1 MAVAKPSALVGY
13 LAGTVAAFIFGVN
26 GVVIK
31 LLMDG
36 TGIDGFQVTF
46 LRVVGAAVL
55 MGAVLL
61 IRDPN
66 ALRITRKQILP
77 LIAMGVIGV
86 AMLQATYA
94 EAVYLLPIGIA
105 LLLEYTAVLF
115 VALIAHFFFREHVK
129 SRIWVSIAAVLIG
142 LATVAEVWN
151 STLNVEGVLWAL
163 AASAS
168 LTTYFL
174 LGERQTGV
182 RHPLAVG
189 FWGMAVASV
198 FWALFSGWWA
208 VDPSVFNRVVPFSG
222 DAGGI
227 SGPAWFLLAFIVVL
241 GTFTT
246 FALGLW
252 SISILKAT
260 RSGIVATSE
269 VLFAFLAAWLILGE
283 TLNVVQLV
291 GAGIVLVGVVL
302 AQSARD
308 NRDAETDPILDTPE
322 RSRTKES
329 R

>member
-1 MAVAKPSALVGY
+1 VAVIKATPLVGY
-13 LAGTVAAFIFGVN
+13 LAATTAAIIFGAN
-26 GVVIK
+26 GVIIK

-36 TGIDGFQVTF
+36 TGVDGFQVTF
-46 LRVVGAAVL
+46 FRVVGAAVL

-61 IRDPN
+61 VRQPD

-77 LIAMGVIGV
+77 LVAMGVVGV

-94 EAVYLLPIGIA
+94 QAVYLLPVGIA

-129 SRIWVSIAAVLIG
+129 ARIWVSIAAVLIG

-151 STLNVEGVLWAL
+151 STLNIEGVLWAL
-163 AASAS
+163 GASAS
-168 LTTYFL
+168 LTTYFV
-174 LGERQTGV
+174 LGERQTGA

-198 FWALFSGWWA
+198 FWLMFSGWWT
-208 VDPSVFNRVVPFSG
+208 VDPTVFARVVPFSSNP
-222 DAGGI
+222 DGI
-227 SGPAWFLLAFIVVL
+227 AGPAWILLIFIVVF
-241 GTFTT
+241 GTFVT

-283 TLNVVQLV
+283 TLNGVQLV
-291 GAGIVLVGVVL
+291 GAGIVLIGVIL

-308 NRDAETDPILDTPE
+308 NRAVETDLALDTTALP
-322 RSRTKES
+322 RPKDSR
-329 R
+329 

>member
-1 MAVAKPSALVGY
+1 MAVIKPTPLVGY
-13 LAGTVAAFIFGVN
+13 LAATIAAIIFGTN

-31 LLMDG
+31 MLMDG
-36 TGIDGFQVTF
+36 TGVDGFQVTF

-61 IRDPN
+61 VRQPD

-77 LIAMGVIGV
+77 LVAMGVVGV

-94 EAVYLLPIGIA
+94 QAVYLLPVGIA

-129 SRIWVSIAAVLIG
+129 ARIWVSIAAVLIG
-142 LATVAEVWN
+142 LATVAEIWN
-151 STLNVEGVLWAL
+151 STLNVEGVLWAFG
-163 AASAS
+163 ASAS
-168 LTTYFL
+168 LTTYFV
-174 LGERQTGV
+174 LGERQTGA

-198 FWALFSGWWA
+198 FWLMFSGWWT
-208 VDPSVFNRVVPFSG
+208 VDPAVFARVIPYSA
-222 DAGGI
+222 DPAGVA
-227 SGPAWFLLAFIVVL
+227 GPAWVLLVFVVVF
-241 GTFTT
+241 GTFVT

-283 TLNVVQLV
+283 TLNGIQLV
-291 GAGIVLVGVVL
+291 GAGIVLVGVIL

-308 NRDAETDPILDTPE
+308 NRAVETDLALDPSASPQPKDP
-322 RSRTKES
+322 R
-329 R
+329 

>member
-1 MAVAKPSALVGY
+1 VVVAKPRALVGY
-13 LAGTVAAFIFGVN
+13 IAATVAAFIFGVN

-61 IRDPN
+61 TRDPN
-66 ALRITRKQILP
+66 ALRITRKQIVP
-77 LIAMGVIGV
+77 LLAMGVVGV

-94 EAVYLLPIGIA
+94 QAVFMLPIGIA

-129 SRIWVSIAAVLIG
+129 SRIWVSIVAVLIG

-151 STLNVEGVLWAL
+151 STLNAEGVLWAF

-182 RHPLAVG
+182 RHPMAVG
-189 FWGMAVASV
+189 FWGMTVASA
-198 FWALFSGWWA
+198 FWALFSGWWTL
-208 VDPSVFNRVVPFSG
+208 DPVIFTRVIPFS
-222 DAGGI
+222 DEIGGI
-227 SGPAWFLLAFIVVL
+227 SGPAWLLLAFIVVL

-246 FALGLW
+246 FTLGLW

-291 GAGIVLVGVVL
+291 GAGIVLIGVVL

-308 NRDAETDPILDTPE
+308 NRAVQSDLALDTSEISLPKDP
-322 RSRTKES
+322 R
-329 R
+329 

>member
-1 MAVAKPSALVGY
+1 VAVIKPSPLLGY
-13 LAGTVAAFIFGVN
+13 LAATVAAIIFGTN

-36 TGIDGFQVTF
+36 TGVDGFQVTF
-46 LRVVGAAVL
+46 LRVLGAAIM
-55 MGAVLL
+55 MGAVLVL
-61 IRDPN
+61 WKPES
-66 ALRITRKQILP
+66 LRVTRKQIVP
-77 LIAMGVIGV
+77 LIAMGVVGV

-94 EAVYLLPIGIA
+94 QAVFLLPVGIA

-115 VALIAHFFFREHVK
+115 VALIAHFFLRERVK
-129 SRIWVSIAAVLIG
+129 SRIWVAIVAVLIG

-151 STLNVEGVLWAL
+151 STLNLEGVLWAL

-174 LGERQTGV
+174 LGERQTGT
-182 RHPLAVG
+182 RHPLAVA
-189 FWGMAVASV
+189 FWGMAIASI
-198 FWALFSGWWA
+198 FWLLFSGWWTM
-208 VDPSVFNRVVPFSG
+208 DPTIFARVIPFSS
-222 DAGGI
+222 DVAGP
-227 SGPAWFLLAFIVVL
+227 SGPAWVLLAFVIVA
-241 GTFTT
+241 GTFLT

-252 SISILKAT
+252 SISVLKAT

-283 TLNVVQLV
+283 TLNGVQLV
-291 GAGIVLVGVVL
+291 GASIVLAGVIL

-308 NRDAETDPILDTPE
+308 NRAIETSLALDTSTPP
-322 RSRTKES
+322 RSKDS

>member
-1 MAVAKPSALVGY
+1 MVVTKPRALFGY
-13 LAGTVAAFIFGVN
+13 IAATVAAFIFGVN

-55 MGAVLL
+55 MGAVLI

-66 ALRITRKQILP
+66 ALRITRKQIVP
-77 LIAMGVIGV
+77 LIAMGVVGV
-86 AMLQATYA
+86 ALLQATYA

-163 AASAS
+163 GASAS
-168 LTTYFL
+168 LTTYFV

-182 RHPLAVG
+182 RHPMAVG

-198 FWALFSGWWA
+198 FWALFSGWWT
-208 VDPSVFNRVVPFSG
+208 VDPAVFTRVVPFSA
-222 DAGGI
+222 DADGI
-227 SGPAWFLLAFIVVL
+227 AGPAWFLLVFIVAL

-246 FALGLW
+246 FTLGLW
-252 SISILKAT
+252 SISVLKAT

-291 GAGIVLVGVVL
+291 GAGIVLGGVIL

-308 NRDAETDPILDTPE
+308 NRAVETDLALDTTE
-322 RSRTKES
+322 ISRPKES

>member
-1 MAVAKPSALVGY
+1 MAVGKPSALVGY
-13 LAGTVAAFIFGVN
+13 IAASVAAFIFGVN

-46 LRVVGAAVL
+46 LRVAGAAVL

-61 IRDPN
+61 IRDPS
-66 ALRITRKQILP
+66 ALRITRKQIVP

-94 EAVYLLPIGIA
+94 QAVYLLPIGIA

-174 LGERQTGV
+174 LGERQTGL
-182 RHPLAVG
+182 RHPIAVG
-189 FWGMAVASV
+189 FWGMAVATA
-198 FWALFSGWWA
+198 FWAVFSGWWT
-208 VDPSVFNRVVPFSG
+208 VDPTVFNRIVPFSG
-222 DAGGI
+222 DANGI

-283 TLNVVQLV
+283 TLNIVQLV

-302 AQSARD
+302 AQSARE
-308 NRDAETDPILDTPE
+308 NRAVETDLALDTSEVTRP
-322 RSRTKES
+322 KEP

>member
-322 RSRTKES
+322 SSRTKES

>member
-1 MAVAKPSALVGY
+1 VAVGQPSALVGY
-13 LAGTVAAFIFGVN
+13 IAATVAAVIFGLN

-36 TGIDGFQVTF
+36 TGVGGFQVTF
-46 LRVVGAAVL
+46 LRVVGAALL

-61 IRDPN
+61 VREPA
-66 ALRITRKQILP
+66 ALRVTRRQILP
-77 LIAMGVIGV
+77 LIAMGVFGV
-86 AMLQATYA
+86 ATLQATYA
-94 EAVYLLPIGIA
+94 QAVYLLPVGIA

-115 VALIAHFFFREHVK
+115 VALIAHFFFKEHVK

-163 AASAS
+163 GASAS
-168 LTTYFL
+168 LTTYFV
-174 LGERQTGV
+174 LGERQTGA
-182 RHPLAVG
+182 RHPIAVG

-198 FWALFSGWWA
+198 FWGLFSGWWE
-208 VDPSVFNRVVPFSG
+208 VDPAVFLSVVPFTDDPTGPSG
-222 DAGGI
+222 Q
-227 SGPAWFLLAFIVVL
+227 AWVLLAFVIVL
-241 GTFTT
+241 GTFLT
-246 FALGLW
+246 FTLGLW
-252 SISILKAT
+252 SIKILKAT

-283 TLNVVQLV
+283 TLNAIQLA
-291 GAGIVLVGVVL
+291 GAAIVLIGVIL

-308 NRDAETDPILDTPE
+308 NRAVETDLALDTSDTARP
-322 RSRTKES
+322 KET

>member
-1 MAVAKPSALVGY
+1 VAVAKPSALVGY

-31 LLMDG
+31 MLMDG

-55 MGAVLL
+55 MGAVMLVL
-61 IRDPN
+61 NPG
-66 ALRITRKQILP
+66 ALRVNRKQIVP

-151 STLNVEGVLWAL
+151 STLNVEGVLWAF

-182 RHPLAVG
+182 RHPMAVG
-189 FWGMAVASV
+189 FWGMAVASA
-198 FWALFSGWWA
+198 FWALFSGWWTI
-208 VDPSVFNRVVPFSG
+208 DPAIFTRVVPFS
-222 DAGGI
+222 DDVDGI
-227 SGPAWFLLAFIVVL
+227 SGPAWLLLAFIVVL

-246 FALGLW
+246 FTLGLW

-291 GAGIVLVGVVL
+291 GAGIVLVGVIL
-302 AQSARD
+302 AQSARE
-308 NRDAETDPILDTPE
+308 NRAVVTDLALDTSE
-322 RSRTKES
+322 ISRPKDP

>member
-1 MAVAKPSALVGY
+1 MAVITPSPLLGY
-13 LAGTVAAFIFGVN
+13 LAATAAALIFGAN

-46 LRVVGAAVL
+46 LRVIGAALL

-61 IRDPN
+61 VRDPT
-66 ALRITRKQILP
+66 ALRITRKQIVP
-77 LIAMGVIGV
+77 LVAMGVIGV

-94 EAVYLLPIGIA
+94 QAVFLLPVGIA

-129 SRIWVSIAAVLIG
+129 ARIWVSIVAVLIG

-182 RHPLAVG
+182 RHPMAVG

-198 FWALFSGWWA
+198 FWALFSGWWT
-208 VDPSVFNRVVPFSG
+208 VDPVIFSRVVPFS
-222 DAGGI
+222 AETGGI
-227 SGPAWFLLAFIVVL
+227 SGPAWLLLAFIVVL
-241 GTFTT
+241 GTFLT

-252 SISILKAT
+252 SISVLKAT
-260 RSGIVATSE
+260 RSGIIATSE

-283 TLNVVQLV
+283 TLNIVQLV
-291 GAGIVLVGVVL
+291 GAGIVLAGVIL

-308 NRDAETDPILDTPE
+308 RRAVDPRLALDTFAPP
-322 RSRTKES
+322 RPKDSR
-329 R
+329 

>member
-1 MAVAKPSALVGY
+1 MAVVKATPLVGY
-13 LAGTVAAFIFGVN
+13 LAATIAAIIFGTN

-36 TGIDGFQVTF
+36 TGVDGFQVTF

-55 MGAVLL
+55 MGGVLL
-61 IRDPN
+61 VRQPD
-66 ALRITRKQILP
+66 ALRITRKQIPP
-77 LIAMGVIGV
+77 LIAMGVVGV

-94 EAVYLLPIGIA
+94 QAVYLLPVGIA

-129 SRIWVSIAAVLIG
+129 ARIWVSIAAVLIG

-151 STLNVEGVLWAL
+151 STLNVEGVLWAFG
-163 AASAS
+163 ASAS
-168 LTTYFL
+168 LTTYFV
-174 LGERQTGV
+174 LGERQTGA

-189 FWGMAVASV
+189 FWGMAVASI
-198 FWALFSGWWA
+198 FWLLFSGWWTI
-208 VDPSVFNRVVPFSG
+208 DPSVFGRVIPYSS
-222 DAGGI
+222 DIDGI
-227 SGPAWFLLAFIVVL
+227 AGPAWVLLVFVVVF
-241 GTFTT
+241 GTFVT

-283 TLNVVQLV
+283 TLNGIQLV
-291 GAGIVLVGVVL
+291 GAGIVLIGVVL

-308 NRDAETDPILDTPE
+308 NRAVETDLALDTSASPQPKDA
-322 RSRTKES
+322 R
-329 R
+329 

>member
-1 MAVAKPSALVGY
+1 MVVAKPRALVGY
-13 LAGTVAAFIFGVN
+13 IAATVAAFIFGVN

-61 IRDPN
+61 TRDPN
-66 ALRITRKQILP
+66 ALRITRKQIVP
-77 LIAMGVIGV
+77 LLAMGVVGV

-94 EAVYLLPIGIA
+94 QAVFMLPIGIA

-129 SRIWVSIAAVLIG
+129 SRIWVSIVAVLIG

-151 STLNVEGVLWAL
+151 STLNAEGVLWAF

-182 RHPLAVG
+182 RHPMAVG
-189 FWGMAVASV
+189 FWGMTVASA
-198 FWALFSGWWA
+198 FWALFSGWWTL
-208 VDPSVFNRVVPFSG
+208 DPVIFTRVIPFS
-222 DAGGI
+222 DEIGGI
-227 SGPAWFLLAFIVVL
+227 SGPAWLLLAFIVVL

-246 FALGLW
+246 FTLGLW

-291 GAGIVLVGVVL
+291 GAGIVLIGVVL

-308 NRDAETDPILDTPE
+308 NRAVQSDLALDTSEISLPKDP
-322 RSRTKES
+322 R
-329 R
+329 

>member
-1 MAVAKPSALVGY
+1 VAVAQPSALVGY
-13 LAGTVAAFIFGVN
+13 IAGTVAAFIFGVN

-36 TGIDGFQVTF
+36 TGISGFQVTF
-46 LRVVGAAVL
+46 LRVVGAALL

-61 IRDPN
+61 VRDPT
-66 ALRITRKQILP
+66 ALRITRKQIVP
-77 LIAMGVIGV
+77 LVAMGVIGV

-94 EAVYLLPIGIA
+94 QAVFLLPVGIA

-129 SRIWVSIAAVLIG
+129 ARIWVSIVAVLIG

-182 RHPLAVG
+182 RHPMAVG

-198 FWALFSGWWA
+198 FWALFSGWWT
-208 VDPSVFNRVVPFSG
+208 VDPVIFSRVVPFS
-222 DAGGI
+222 AETGGI
-227 SGPAWFLLAFIVVL
+227 SGPAWLLLAFIVVL
-241 GTFTT
+241 GTFLT

-252 SISILKAT
+252 SISVLKAT
-260 RSGIVATSE
+260 RSGIIATSE

-283 TLNVVQLV
+283 TLNIVQLV
-291 GAGIVLVGVVL
+291 GAGIVLAGVIL

-308 NRDAETDPILDTPE
+308 RRAVDPRLALDTFAPP
-322 RSRTKES
+322 RPKDSR
-329 R
+329 

>member
-13 LAGTVAAFIFGVN
+13 IAATVAAFIFGVN

-36 TGIDGFQVTF
+36 TGIDGFEVTF
-46 LRVVGAAVL
+46 LRVAGAAVL

-61 IRDPN
+61 IRDPS
-66 ALRITRKQILP
+66 ALRITRKQIVP

-94 EAVYLLPIGIA
+94 QAVYLLPIGIA

-174 LGERQTGV
+174 LGERQTGL
-182 RHPLAVG
+182 RHPMAVG
-189 FWGMAVASV
+189 FWGMAVATA
-198 FWALFSGWWA
+198 FWAVFSGWWT
-208 VDPSVFNRVVPFSG
+208 VDPTVFNRIIPFSG
-222 DAGGI
+222 DADGI

-269 VLFAFLAAWLILGE
+269 VLFAFLAEWLILGE

-302 AQSARD
+302 AQSARE
-308 NRDAETDPILDTPE
+308 NRVVETDLAPDTSVVTRP
-322 RSRTKES
+322 KEP

>member
-13 LAGTVAAFIFGVN
+13 IAATVAAFIFGVN

-36 TGIDGFQVTF
+36 TGIDGFEVTF
-46 LRVVGAAVL
+46 LRVAGAAVL

-61 IRDPN
+61 IRDPS
-66 ALRITRKQILP
+66 ALRITRKQIVP

-94 EAVYLLPIGIA
+94 QAVYLLPIGIA

-174 LGERQTGV
+174 LGERQTGL
-182 RHPLAVG
+182 RHPMAVG
-189 FWGMAVASV
+189 FWGMAVATA
-198 FWALFSGWWA
+198 FWAVFSGWWT
-208 VDPSVFNRVVPFSG
+208 VDPTVFNRIIPFSG
-222 DAGGI
+222 DADGI

-269 VLFAFLAAWLILGE
+269 VLFAFLAEWLILGE

-302 AQSARD
+302 AQSARE
-308 NRDAETDPILDTPE
+308 NRVVETDLAPDTSLVTRP
-322 RSRTKES
+322 KEP

>member
-1 MAVAKPSALVGY
+1 VAVAKPSALVGY
-13 LAGTVAAFIFGVN
+13 IAATVAAFIFGVN

-36 TGIDGFQVTF
+36 TGIDGFEVTF
-46 LRVVGAAVL
+46 LRVAGAAVL

-61 IRDPN
+61 IRDPS
-66 ALRITRKQILP
+66 ALRITRKQIVP

-94 EAVYLLPIGIA
+94 QAVYLLPIGIA

-174 LGERQTGV
+174 LGERQTGL
-182 RHPLAVG
+182 RHPMAVG
-189 FWGMAVASV
+189 FWGMAVATA
-198 FWALFSGWWA
+198 FWAVFSGWWT
-208 VDPSVFNRVVPFSG
+208 VDPTVFNRIIPFSG
-222 DAGGI
+222 DADGI

-269 VLFAFLAAWLILGE
+269 VLFAFLAEWLILGE

-302 AQSARD
+302 AQSARE
-308 NRDAETDPILDTPE
+308 NRVVETDLAPDTSLVTRP
-322 RSRTKES
+322 KEP

>member
-1 MAVAKPSALVGY
+1 VAVKQPSALVGY
-13 LAGTVAAFIFGVN
+13 VAATVAAVIFGLN

-36 TGIDGFQVTF
+36 TGVGGFQVTF
-46 LRVVGAAVL
+46 LRVVGAAIL

-61 IRDPN
+61 VRSPE
-66 ALRITRKQILP
+66 ALRINRQQIVP
-77 LIAMGVIGV
+77 LIVMGVVGV

-94 EAVYLLPIGIA
+94 QAVYLLPVGIA

-115 VALIAHFFFREHVK
+115 VALIAHFFFKEHVK
-129 SRIWVSIAAVLIG
+129 ARIWVSIAAVLIG
-142 LATVAEVWN
+142 LATVAEVWD

-163 AASAS
+163 GASAS
-168 LTTYFL
+168 LTTYFV

-182 RHPLAVG
+182 RHPIAVG

-198 FWALFSGWWA
+198 FWALFSGWWE
-208 VDPSVFNRVVPFSG
+208 VDPAVFLTDVPYSDDPTG
-222 DAGGI
+222 L
-227 SGPAWFLLAFIVVL
+227 SGPAWVLLAFIVVL

-246 FALGLW
+246 FTLGLW
-252 SISILKAT
+252 SIKILKAT

-283 TLNVVQLV
+283 TLNAVQLV
-291 GAGIVLVGVVL
+291 GAAIVLVGVIL
-302 AQSARD
+302 AQSARE
-308 NRDAETDPILDTPE
+308 NRAVETDLALDTSDIALP
-322 RSRTKES
+322 KET

>member
-1 MAVAKPSALVGY
+1 VAVAKPSALVGY

-61 IRDPN
+61 IRDPS

-129 SRIWVSIAAVLIG
+129 SRIWVSIASVLIG

-198 FWALFSGWWA
+198 FWALFSGWWT
-208 VDPSVFNRVVPFSG
+208 VDPAVFNRVVPFSG
-222 DAGGI
+222 DAEGI

-246 FALGLW
+246 FGLGLW

-283 TLNVVQLV
+283 TLNIVQLV

-308 NRDAETDPILDTPE
+308 NRDVETFHLLDTSE
-322 RSRTKES
+322 ISRTKEP

>member
-1 MAVAKPSALVGY
+1 MALAKPSALVGY
-13 LAGTVAAFIFGVN
+13 IAGTVAALIFGVN

-55 MGAVLL
+55 MGAVMLA
-61 IRDPN
+61 RNPG
-66 ALRITRKQILP
+66 ALRVNRKQIVP

-86 AMLQATYA
+86 ALLQATYA

-151 STLNVEGVLWAL
+151 STLNVEGVLWAF

-182 RHPLAVG
+182 RHPMAVG

-198 FWALFSGWWA
+198 FWALFSGWWTL
-208 VDPSVFNRVVPFSG
+208 DPAIFNRVVPYS
-222 DAGGI
+222 DEVGGI
-227 SGPAWFLLAFIVVL
+227 AGPAWLLLAFIVVL
-241 GTFTT
+241 GTFAT
-246 FALGLW
+246 FTLGLW

-291 GAGIVLVGVVL
+291 GAGIVLIGVVL
-302 AQSARD
+302 AQSARE
-308 NRDAETDPILDTPE
+308 NRAVASGLALNTAEI
-322 RSRTKES
+322 SRPKES

>member
-1 MAVAKPSALVGY
+1 MAVIRATPLVGY
-13 LAGTVAAFIFGVN
+13 LAATTAAIIFGAN
-26 GVVIK
+26 GVIIK

-36 TGIDGFQVTF
+36 TGVDGFQVTF
-46 LRVVGAAVL
+46 FRVVGAAVL

-61 IRDPN
+61 VRQPD

-77 LIAMGVIGV
+77 LVAMGVFGV

-94 EAVYLLPIGIA
+94 QAVYLLPVGIA

-129 SRIWVSIAAVLIG
+129 ARIWVSIAAVLIG

-151 STLNVEGVLWAL
+151 SRLNIEGVLWAL
-163 AASAS
+163 GASAS
-168 LTTYFL
+168 LTTYFV
-174 LGERQTGV
+174 LGERQTGA

-198 FWALFSGWWA
+198 FWLLFSGWWT
-208 VDPSVFNRVVPFSG
+208 VDPTVFARVVPYSS
-222 DAGGI
+222 DVDGI
-227 SGPAWFLLAFIVVL
+227 AGPAWILLIFVVVF
-241 GTFTT
+241 GTFVT

-283 TLNVVQLV
+283 TLNGVQLI
-291 GAGIVLVGVVL
+291 GAGIVLLGVIL
-302 AQSARD
+302 AQSARN
-308 NRDAETDPILDTPE
+308 NRAVETDLAMDTSALTRPKD
-322 RSRTKES
+322 SR
-329 R
+329 

>member
-1 MAVAKPSALVGY
+1 
-13 LAGTVAAFIFGVN
+13 
-26 GVVIK
+26 
-31 LLMDG
+31 
-36 TGIDGFQVTF
+36 
-46 LRVVGAAVL
+46 
-55 MGAVLL
+55 
-61 IRDPN
+61 
-66 ALRITRKQILP
+66 
-77 LIAMGVIGV
+77 
-86 AMLQATYA
+86 
-94 EAVYLLPIGIA
+94 
-105 LLLEYTAVLF
+105 VLF

-174 LGERQTGV
+174 LGERQTGL
-182 RHPLAVG
+182 RHPMAVG
-189 FWGMAVASV
+189 FWGMAVATA
-198 FWALFSGWWA
+198 FWAVFSGWWT
-208 VDPSVFNRVVPFSG
+208 VDPTVFNRIVPFSG
-222 DAGGI
+222 DANGI

-302 AQSARD
+302 AQSARE
-308 NRDAETDPILDTPE
+308 NRVVETDLAPDTSVVTRP
-322 RSRTKES
+322 KEP

>member
-1 MAVAKPSALVGY
+1 MAVAKTRPLVGY
-13 LAGTVAAFIFGVN
+13 IAATVAAFIFGVN

-36 TGIDGFQVTF
+36 TGISGFQVTF

-61 IRDPN
+61 IRDPG

-77 LIAMGVIGV
+77 LTIMGVVGV

-94 EAVYLLPIGIA
+94 QAVYLLPVGIA

-129 SRIWVSIAAVLIG
+129 ARIWASIAAVLFG

-151 STLNVEGVLWAL
+151 STLNLEGVLWAL
-163 AASAS
+163 GASAS
-168 LTTYFL
+168 LTTYFV

-182 RHPLAVG
+182 RHPMAVG

-198 FWALFSGWWA
+198 FWAIFSGWWT
-208 VDPSVFNRVVPFSG
+208 VDPGVFNRVIPFS
-222 DAGGI
+222 DVAGGI
-227 SGPAWFLLAFIVVL
+227 AGPAWLLLAFIVVL

-246 FALGLW
+246 FTLGLW

-291 GAGIVLVGVVL
+291 GAGIVLGGVIL

-308 NRDAETDPILDTPE
+308 NRAVETDLALDT
-322 RSRTKES
+322 SDMTQTKES